1 MDGFDARVEAVRH
14 FNRFYTPQI
23 GLLHQGYLDS
33 AFSLT
38 EVRVLY
44 ELAHRDQSTAA
55 ELARELDLDPGYLSR
70 ILRRF
75 ERAGLIERA
84 RSRADA
90 RQTLLRLS
98 ERGRAAF
105 APLDAAAR
113 EQIGALLGRL
123 TEREQVRVVEAMATM
138 ERLLG
143 RGAEPRVPYLLR
155 PHRPGDMGW
164 VVMRHGALYA
174 REYGYDAEFEA
185 LVAEIVAK
193 FLQHFDPRRE
203 ACWIA
208 EREGENVGSVF
219 LVREDD
225 EVAKLRL
232 FLVEPSARGLGIG
245 SRLVEECVRFAR
257 AAGYRT
263 IRLWTQSELLAA
275 RRIYAR
281 AGFTCAA
288 EEPHHSFGHDLVAET
303 WELELRGGG

>member
-1 MDGFDARVEAVRH
+1 VDELATRVDAVRA
-14 FNRFYTPQI
+14 FNRFYTRLI
-23 GLLHQGYLDS
+23 GLLRQGYLDS

-44 ELAHRDQSTAA
+44 ELAHREQSTAG

-75 ERAGLIERA
+75 ERDGLIERA
-84 RSRADA
+84 RSRADG

-98 ERGRAAF
+98 GRGQTAF

-113 EQIGALLGRL
+113 DQIGGLLGRL
-123 TEREQVRVVEAMATM
+123 PGPEQARVVAAMATI
-138 ERLLG
+138 EGLLG
-143 RGAEPRVPYLLR
+143 PRAEPRVPYLLR
-155 PHRPGDMGW
+155 SHRAGDMGW

-174 REYGYDAEFEA
+174 QEYGYDAQFEA
-185 LVAEIVAK
+185 LVAEIVAR
-193 FLQHFDPRRE
+193 FLQHFEPRRE

-219 LVREDD
+219 LVRDSD

-257 AAGYRT
+257 AAGYRA

-275 RRIYAR
+275 RRVYAR
-281 AGFTCAA
+281 AGFTRVD

-303 WELELRGGG
+303 WELDLGDR

>member
-1 MDGFDARVEAVRH
+1 VDELAARVDAVRA
-14 FNRFYTPQI
+14 FNRFYTRLI
-23 GLLHQGYLDS
+23 GLLPQGYLDS

-44 ELAHRDQSTAA
+44 ELAHREQSTAG

-70 ILRRF
+70 ILRHF
-75 ERAGLIERA
+75 ERDGLIERA
-84 RSRADA
+84 RSRADG

-98 ERGRAAF
+98 ERGQAAF

-113 EQIGALLGRL
+113 DQIGGLLGRL
-123 TEREQVRVVEAMATM
+123 PGPEQARVVAAMATI
-138 ERLLG
+138 EGLLG
-143 RGAEPRVPYLLR
+143 RRAEPRVPYLLR
-155 PHRPGDMGW
+155 PHHPGDMGW

-174 REYGYDAEFEA
+174 REYGYDAQFEA

-208 EREGENVGSVF
+208 EREGENVGSIF
-219 LVREDD
+219 LVRDSD

-257 AAGYRT
+257 SAGYRT

-281 AGFTCAA
+281 AGFTCVA

-303 WELELRGGG
+303 WELGL

>member
-1 MDGFDARVEAVRH
+1 MDDLAARVGAVRA
-14 FNRFYTPQI
+14 FNRFYTGLI
-23 GLLHQGYLDS
+23 GLLRQGYLDS

-55 ELARELDLDPGYLSR
+55 GLARELDLDPGYLSR

-75 ERAGLIERA
+75 ERDGLIERT
-84 RSRADA
+84 RSRADG
-90 RQTLLRLS
+90 RQSLLRLS
-98 ERGRAAF
+98 EAGRAAF

-113 EQIGALLGRL
+113 DQIGGLLGRL
-123 TEREQVRVVEAMATM
+123 SDEEQRRVVGAMATI

-143 RGAEPRVPYLLR
+143 RPAEPRVPYLLR
-155 PHRPGDMGW
+155 LHRPGDMGW

-174 REYGYDAEFEA
+174 QEYGYDADFEA
-185 LVAEIVAK
+185 LVAEIVAR

-245 SRLVEECVRFAR
+245 SRLVGECVRFAR
-257 AAGYRT
+257 SAGYRMV
-263 IRLWTQSELLAA
+263 RLWTQSELLAA

-281 AGFTCAA
+281 AGFSCVA
-288 EEPHHSFGHDLVAET
+288 EEAHHSFGHDLVAET
-303 WELELRGGG
+303 WQLELAD

>member
-1 MDGFDARVEAVRH
+1 MDELASRVDAVRA
-14 FNRFYTPQI
+14 FNRFYTRLI
-23 GLLHQGYLDS
+23 GLLRQGYLDS

-44 ELAHRDQSTAA
+44 ELAHRDQTTAG

-75 ERAGLIERA
+75 ERDGLIERA
-84 RSRADA
+84 RSRSDG

-98 ERGRAAF
+98 ERGQAAF
-105 APLDAAAR
+105 SPLDAAAR
-113 EQIGALLGRL
+113 DQIGALLGRL
-123 TEREQVRVVEAMATM
+123 STPGQARVVAAMATV
-138 ERLLG
+138 ESLLG
-143 RGAEPRVPYLLR
+143 QRDGPRVPYLLR

-174 REYGYDAEFEA
+174 QEYGYDLQFEA

-193 FLQHFDPRRE
+193 FLQHFDPRHE

-245 SRLVEECVRFAR
+245 SRLVDECVRFAR
-257 AAGYRT
+257 TAGYRT
-263 IRLWTQSELLAA
+263 VRLWTQSELLAA

-281 AGFTCAA
+281 AGFHCVA
-288 EEPHHSFGHDLVAET
+288 EEPTHS
-303 WELELRGGG
+303 